1 MGLSPGTV
9 APYPAVHRR
18 RAHTAVVVLLTVLV
32 AGCGDLVEIR
42 PLGPVSVPQPHRPTV
57 VVDADG
63 GGLAELV
70 GDGQGH
76 PITLDEVA
84 PMLVDAV
91 IAVEDMRFRSHDG
104 IDVRSLARALIRNVR
119 DGRIVEGGSTITQQ
133 LAKNTAT
140 GSAPTLER
148 KITEASVAWQLEK
161 ALSKDEILARYLN
174 AAYFGN
180 GAYGI
185 ESAAREY
192 FGVHAGELDLPQAAL
207 LAGLLRSPARYD
219 PRRHRAA
226 ARRRRDL
233 VLRLM
238 RDQDRITTTEARAA
252 IDRPVDV
259 SAPRRRRWEAAY
271 FVDHVLDELQHHP
284 DFAFLGASP
293 TRRAQRVF
301 AGDLRIETTLDPTW
315 QEAAED
321 AIDRTLTRRRDPD
334 GALVAIDPATGAV
347 RALVGGRDYF
357 GDGDVA
363 RFNLATDALRQPG
376 STFKAVVLAAALRAG
391 HTLDGTFPAPGRIR
405 LAPAPGEPEPWTVHN
420 YADTAFGTIDLATAT
435 TWSVNVVYAQLVD
448 DIGAERVAKMA
459 RSLGVRSK
467 MRPFRSLALGAQ
479 EVTVLDM
486 ASVQATLAA
495 GGVHRPP
502 FAIERITDGNNIL
515 YERPPRRGRRV
526 LDQSVALQVTAAL
539 RDVVRSG
546 TGVRADAR
554 RPLAGKTGTTQDGA
568 DAWFTGYT
576 PDMAAATWIG
586 FHGGRIPMVPPR
598 TPTTVEGGTWPAEAF
613 ARFTL
618 AALEDVPANDFTVR
632 IPDVTSGPLDEA
644 RERLDRAGLGVEVV
658 ERHSP
663 SLPPGL
669 VVEQRPE
676 AGRQVSL
683 PAGYR
688 VTVTVTSTTPDTV
701 TVPDVLGANV
711 TDAAAKV
718 RAAGLV
724 PRIIHTCPG
733 GSPTCTGA
741 VERAGQVWEHVPAA
755 GVTAESGDDVLLQ
768 AFPSPS

>member
-9 APYPAVHRR
+9 APDPAVRRR
-18 RAHTAVVVLLTVLV
+18 RAPTAVVVLLAMLLT
-32 AGCGDLVEIR
+32 GCGDMVEIR
-42 PLGPVSVPQPHRPTV
+42 PLRSVSVPQPHRPTV

-63 GGLAELV
+63 GRLAELV
-70 GDGQGH
+70 GDGLGH

-84 PMLVDAV
+84 PVLVEAV
-91 IAVEDMRFRSHDG
+91 IAVEDVRFRSHDG
-104 IDVRSLARALIRNVR
+104 IDVRSLARALVRNVR

-133 LAKNTAT
+133 LAKNTTT
-140 GSAPTLER
+140 GPARTLER
-148 KITEASVAWQLEK
+148 KITEASIAWQLEQ

-174 AAYFGN
+174 SAYFGN
-180 GAYGI
+180 GAHGI

-192 FGVHAGELDLPQAAL
+192 FGIHARELDLPRAAL
-207 LAGLLRSPARYD
+207 LAGMLRSPARYD

-238 RDQDRITTTEARAA
+238 RDQGRITAAAARAA
-252 IDRPVDV
+252 MDRPVDV
-259 SAPRRRRWEAAY
+259 GAPRRRFWDAAY

-293 TRRAQRVF
+293 RQRAQRVF
-301 AGDLRIETTLDPTW
+301 AGDLRVETTLDPAW
-315 QEAAED
+315 QAAAED
-321 AIDRTLTRRRDPD
+321 AIDGTLTRPRDPD
-334 GALVAIDPATGAV
+334 GALVAIDPATGAI
-347 RALVGGRDYF
+347 RALMGGRDYF
-357 GDGDVA
+357 GDGAVA
-363 RFNLATDALRQPG
+363 RFNLATDARRQPG

-391 HTLDGTFPAPGRIR
+391 HTLDETFAAPGQIR
-405 LAPAPGEPEPWTVHN
+405 LAPAAGEPEPWTVRNH
-420 YADTAFGTIDLATAT
+420 ADTAFGTIDLATAT

-448 DIGAERVAKMA
+448 DIGAGRVAKMA
-459 RSLGVRSK
+459 RALGVRSRL
-467 MRPFRSLALGAQ
+467 RPFRSLALGAQ

-495 GGVHRPP
+495 GGVHHPP
-502 FAIERITDGNNIL
+502 FAIERITDGDDVL
-515 YERPPRRGRRV
+515 YERPPHLGRRV

-546 TGVRADAR
+546 TGVRANAR

-568 DAWFTGYT
+568 DAWFAGYT

-598 TPTTVEGGTWPAEAF
+598 TRTTVEGGTWPAEAF

-618 AALEDVPANDFTVR
+618 EALEDVPANDFTVR
-632 IPDVTSGPLDEA
+632 IPDVTSGPLDRA
-644 RERLDRAGLGVEVV
+644 RRHLDRAGLGLEVI
-658 ERHSP
+658 ERYSP

-683 PAGYR
+683 PPGYR

-701 TVPDVLGANV
+701 TVPDVLGTDV
-711 TDAAAKV
+711 TDAAAQI
-718 RAAGLV
+718 RAAGLI
-724 PRIIHTCPG
+724 PRIVHGCPG

-755 GVTAESGDDVLLQ
+755 GVTAESGDDVLLR